1 MKRSLGQANY
11 VIKQENEK
19 RNTHSKLENRVR
31 KKSFWKKNPVNSE
44 VPSQMLLEIQSCQC
58 EGCQLSLRKYDCS
71 PYQEKSLKSCKNEV
85 KFETFSNRLFS
96 NIEYI

>member
-31 KKSFWKKNPVNSE
+31 KNYREKTWK
-44 VPSQMLLEIQSCQC
+44 
-58 EGCQLSLRKYDCS
+58 
-71 PYQEKSLKSCKNEV
+71 
-85 KFETFSNRLFS
+85 
-96 NIEYI
+96 

>member
-58 EGCQLSLRKYDCS
+58 EGCQ
-71 PYQEKSLKSCKNEV
+71 
-85 KFETFSNRLFS
+85 
-96 NIEYI
+96 